1 MKTIKL
7 KIKSKNKTYPVFIGN
22 NIIKKTSNYINT
34 EIATCKKIAI
44 LIDTNVPVR
53 FVNVLKRSLKNFNIT
68 LIKFK
73 SSEKEKKIKNV
84 LKIVNLL
91 LNKNFHRND
100 CIITIGGGIVGDVGA
115 FTASIIKRGI
125 KFVNIPSTLLS
136 QVDSSIG
143 GKTGVN
149 SNYGKNLIG
158 TFFQPDIVI
167 SDISILDSLPK
178 REIICGYAEILKH
191 SIIFNKKFFFW
202 LINNSNYFFKFKDKE
217 LIQKTI
223 FESCKI
229 KSKVIEKDEKENNY
243 RKILNFGHTFAHA
256 FESAKNF
263 SKNLNHGEAVL
274 IGMICACEFAF
285 EKKILKIKEINII
298 KNHYKKFNLPQNIKN
313 YFKKKDIN
321 KIVKFMKSD
330 KKNYNNKI
338 NLVII
343 KKIGKIPKII
353 TCNENQMR
361 IFLKKKLN

>member
-7 KIKSKNKTYPVFIGN
+7 KIKSINKTYPVFIGD
-22 NIIKKTSNYINT
+22 NIIKKASSYINT

-44 LIDTNVPVR
+44 LIDTNVPTK
-53 FVNVLKRSLKNFNIT
+53 FIDILKRSLKNFNIT

-73 SSEKEKKIKNV
+73 STEKEKKIKNV

-91 LNKNFHRND
+91 LNKRFHRND
-100 CIITIGGGIVGDVGA
+100 CIIAFGGGIVGDVGA
-115 FTASIIKRGI
+115 FTASVIKRGI
-125 KFVNIPSTLLS
+125 KFVNIPTTLLS

-149 SNYGKNLIG
+149 SKYGKNLIG

-178 REIICGYAEILKH
+178 GEIICGYAEILKH

-202 LINNSNYFFKFKDKE
+202 LTNNSNYFFKFKNKK

-229 KSKVIEKDEKENNY
+229 KSKIIEKDEKEKNY

-256 FESAKNF
+256 FESANNF
-263 SKNLNHGEAVL
+263 SNNLNHGEAVL
-274 IGMICACEFAF
+274 IGMICALEFAF
-285 EKKILKIKEINII
+285 EKNILKTKEINII

-338 NLVII
+338 NLIVI
-343 KKIGKIPKII
+343 KKIGQLPKII
-353 TCNENQMR
+353 TCNENQVR